1 MVIYHYSVCILS
13 WHCYFTTCCIYLIPR
28 STYEE
33 DSHAPPLS
41 HHTHTYTKSFVMLF
55 WAYTQPSILHIHT
68 WCILNHNLDNNSC
81 LLHAFSRKWY
91 PIEVTSFP
99 QLLCPTKPLLSQA
112 SRPTLPPTLGQM
124 ESSYNQWDKW
134 VRFPRI
140 EEASGNVWDSGI
152 SLTYIV
158 WSAYYCTILKLW
170 MLLWVYALGEH
181 LLLRNLQN

>member
-1 MVIYHYSVCILS
+1 ME
-13 WHCYFTTCCIYLIPR
+13 FAAP
-28 STYEE
+28 
-33 DSHAPPLS
+33 APPSPPPPTLPQ
-41 HHTHTYTKSFVMLF
+41 HTHTYTKSFVMLF
-55 WAYTQPSILHIHT
+55 WAYRQPSILHIHT
-68 WCILNHNLDNNSC
+68 WCILNHSLDNNSC
-81 LLHAFSRKWY
+81 LLHVFSRKWY

-99 QLLCPTKPLLSQA
+99 QLLCPTKPFLSQA

-140 EEASGNVWDSGI
+140 EEASGNAWDSGI

-170 MLLWVYALGEH
+170 MLLGVYALVGE
-181 LLLRNLQN
+181 